1 MRPVSR
7 QRFADALGHYP
18 QRLPNCPGRRT
29 SERQTDGA
37 RPCAP
42 GPRGGQ
48 RSKSLRGKRVDK
60 PQPPPQSP
68 RTKPPGPA
76 ALNQQE
82 VAFSALRAEPQDPGA
97 RLLGLQAGL
106 LSAASRCH
114 PWVCVSASSFH
125 SDHPFEGPVSK
136 HSHGLGCW
144 GPGLRHRT
152 RRGPGSAHAVTR
164 ARTDES
170 TPHAPR
176 GLNAE
181 EARGAHGGGKWTV
194 SLGWGAGWGSPPTTL
209 GPPGRSGKLEA
220 SVA

>member
-18 QRLPNCPGRRT
+18 QRLLNCPGRRT
-29 SERQTDGA
+29 SERQTDRA

-42 GPRGGQ
+42 RPRGGQ

-97 RLLGLQAGL
+97 RLLGLQAGF

-114 PWVCVSASSFH
+114 P
-125 SDHPFEGPVSK
+125 
-136 HSHGLGCW
+136 
-144 GPGLRHRT
+144 
-152 RRGPGSAHAVTR
+152 GSACLRPRFTRITPLKALSPNTVT
-164 ARTDES
+164 
-170 TPHAPR
+170 
-176 GLNAE
+176 
-181 EARGAHGGGKWTV
+181 V
-194 SLGWGAGWGSPPTTL
+194 WGAGGRDFSTGRGGDPVQPTQ
-209 GPPGRSGKLEA
+209 
-220 SVA
+220 

>member
-1 MRPVSR
+1 MSPCIAHRFPQVTPAPREMRPVSR
-7 QRFADALGHYP
+7 QRFADAPGHYP
-18 QRLPNCPGRRT
+18 QRLLNCPGRRT

-97 RLLGLQAGL
+97 AEPASPGAAC
-106 LSAASRCH
+106 SACRR
-114 PWVCVSASSFH
+114 VSS
-125 SDHPFEGPVSK
+125 PR
-136 HSHGLGCW
+136 
-144 GPGLRHRT
+144 RHAVT
-152 RRGPGSAHAVTR
+152 PGSACLRPHFTRITPLKALSPNTVT
-164 ARTDES
+164 
-170 TPHAPR
+170 
-176 GLNAE
+176 
-181 EARGAHGGGKWTV
+181 V
-194 SLGWGAGWGSPPTTL
+194 WGAGGRDSGTGRGGDPVQPTQ
-209 GPPGRSGKLEA
+209 
-220 SVA
+220 